1 VDTTIKD
8 VGIFAQDEFRATAN
22 LTINLGVRYDYSF
35 LPQPIMSGRDRVN
48 PTYPETGRIPSAARN
63 FAPRAGIAYALG
75 KATVVRGGYGI
86 YYARYQTG
94 MINTLFLQNGITQTP
109 ITLNSSVP
117 GDLAAGPVF
126 PNKLML
132 ASQGAP
138 PGTVDLEFAADHF
151 RNGYTQQGDVA
162 VDRELASNLLLTV
175 SYLWSRGAHL
185 TGVRDLNI
193 GRAGPPVT
201 YRINDLQGNPV
212 GTYTTPVY
220 LRANRVDPQW
230 NRINVLESEGNS
242 YYRGLLVQLQR
253 RLSSSIQGSLAYT
266 WSHAEDDNQGAG
278 SQNVFFSA
286 GPSTL
291 FNGDYQGE
299 KGTSLLDQRHRLT
312 VTTIWSPAF
321 NYGSETARRLLNHWQ
336 LSQISIFASAPPA
349 TAVVN
354 VIGAPFAGA
363 AFNTTLNG
371 FGGST
376 RVPFL
381 PVNSLAL
388 DPVYRT
394 DARLTRTVRMNDR
407 FQLHLMFEGFN
418 IFNHTYA
425 TSVITRAYDAS
436 GGVLTPAPR
445 LGAAS
450 ATGGF
455 PDGTNARRA
464 QAGVRVVW

>member
-1 VDTTIKD
+1 
-8 VGIFAQDEFRATAN
+8 
-22 LTINLGVRYDYSF
+22 
-35 LPQPIMSGRDRVN
+35 
-48 PTYPETGRIPSAARN
+48 
-63 FAPRAGIAYALG
+63 
-75 KATVVRGGYGI
+75 
-86 YYARYQTG
+86 
-94 MINTLFLQNGITQTP
+94 
-109 ITLNSSVP
+109 
-117 GDLAAGPVF
+117 
-126 PNKLML
+126 
-132 ASQGAP
+132 
-138 PGTVDLEFAADHF
+138 
-151 RNGYTQQGDVA
+151 
-162 VDRELASNLLLTV
+162 
-175 SYLWSRGAHL
+175 
-185 TGVRDLNI
+185 
-193 GRAGPPVT
+193 
-201 YRINDLQGNPV
+201 
-212 GTYTTPVY
+212 VY